1 MNAVVIYVNP
11 PFAVNYLKRLEDMGI
26 EVILEPNDDLED
38 GFDFEFSG
46 DLELNEELS
55 RKATVVVEA
64 FQNHCRELRY

>member
-1 MNAVVIYVNP
+1 MITLTKP
-11 PFAVNYLKRLEDMGI
+11 NYLERLKDMGI
-26 EVILEPNDDLED
+26 EVVIEPNDDLED

-46 DLELNEELS
+46 DLEDDLELS

>member
-11 PFAVNYLKRLEDMGI
+11 PYQPNYLERLKDMGI
-26 EVILEPNDDLED
+26 EVVIEPNDDLED

-46 DLELNEELS
+46 DLEDDLELS